1 MRRGLE
7 AIDGVRIPRRRR
19 ADRTGVDGDC
29 GELGLYARAFKPL
42 LDVLMATLLLL
53 AMVPILVGVAMA
65 VYVEYGRP
73 IFFRQSRV
81 GRGGRVFLVTK
92 FRTMEP
98 DRRSPAGRTRSP
110 DRRRTHKSQHDPR
123 VRPVGRFL
131 RTWSLDELPQLLNV
145 LAGDMSLVGPRPEL
159 VRVVESYEDWQ
170 HARHRVKPGL
180 TGLWQVSAR
189 EIPLHEATHIDLE
202 YLRHLSLGEDMR
214 ILARTLPAA
223 FGSRKGF

>member
-1 MRRGLE
+1 MRRVLE
-7 AIDGVRIPRRRR
+7 AIDEVRVPRRRSS
-19 ADRTGVDGDC
+19 DRTR
-29 GELGLYARAFKPL
+29 GEPGEFGPYVRMVKPL
-42 LDVLMATLLLL
+42 LDVLMATVLLVVT
-53 AMVPILVGVAMA
+53 VPILVAVAMA

-81 GRGGRVFLVTK
+81 GRGGRVFRVTK

-98 DRRSPAGRTRSP
+98 DRRGAGGRIPRSP
-110 DRRRTHKSQHDPR
+110 DRRRTHKPQHDPR

-145 LAGDMSLVGPRPEL
+145 LTGDMSLVGPRPEL
-159 VRVVESYEDWQ
+159 AQVVEHYEDWQ
-170 HARHRVKPGL
+170 HARHRVKPGI

-189 EIPLHEATHIDLE
+189 EIPMHEATHIDLE
-202 YLRHLSLGEDMR
+202 YLRRVSLAEDVR

-223 FGSRKGF
+223 FGARRGF